1 MSQNLLMRGQSLPG
15 MPSRARLSF
24 HRKMGHFLGCLATIH
39 QPGSGGSDQQAG
51 GGGIGSPSLGLGC
64 PPLLPPPGLFWGCP
78 IESSSSTGGCELQF
92 GWLTLW
98 WKVQLRR
105 RKRAPLGHLS
115 RAIGCCPSLDLP
127 DYSTLPTASPSLASP
142 PAGRGHGPKVGG
154 RAASSDGKPGSVGTG
169 LALSGCLPFLKVCVC
184 V

>member
-1 MSQNLLMRGQSLPG
+1 MPQNLLMRGESLPG
-15 MPSRARLSF
+15 MPSRA
-24 HRKMGHFLGCLATIH
+24 LGCLFTGKWVISLAAWLPFTVLALEA
-39 QPGSGGSDQQAG
+39 QASRRG
-51 GGGIGSPSLGLGC
+51 GGVGSPSLGLGC

-78 IESSSSTGGCELQF
+78 IESSSTGGCELQF

-98 WKVQLRR
+98 WKVQLTRQ
-105 RKRAPLGHLS
+105 KRAAPGHLS

-127 DYSTLPTASPSLASP
+127 DFSTLPTASPSLAPP

-154 RAASSDGKPGSVGTG
+154 QAASSDGKPGSVGTG
-169 LALSGCLPFLKVCVC
+169 LALSGCLPFLKGCVY